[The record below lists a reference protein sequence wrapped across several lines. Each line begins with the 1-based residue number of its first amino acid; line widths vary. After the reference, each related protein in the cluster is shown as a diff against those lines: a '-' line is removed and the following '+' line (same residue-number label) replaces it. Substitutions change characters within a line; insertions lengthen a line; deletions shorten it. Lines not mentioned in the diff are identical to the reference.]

1 LLFIPVSVTVSGC
14 RNSFWYF
21 HSLLR
26 EALVKQ
32 RNAFRDRFVKF
43 SLFGVLAL
51 SIGVSAWA
59 QAPVPS
65 SPPANDGV
73 STAVHDLQQQV
84 SELRAAVAEIR
95 SEAAQYRA
103 ETAELR
109 RELTA
114 MRTQPGPGETAP
126 AANSYAL
133 AGNAVSAP
141 PEVSPR
147 PASPSEPLPDR
158 VAALEETTQLLNS
171 KLNDQYQSKVD
182 SASKYRIRL
191 SGIVLLNLF
200 SNRGQTDNSDIP
212 SYVTGPNQG
221 GNFGATLRQSEIG
234 LEAFGPTLAGAKISA
249 SLQADFAG
257 GFPETWNGVNSGL
270 FRLRIARMRMDWQK
284 TSIVVGQ
291 DDLFVSPLSPTSFA
305 SLAVPALNY
314 AGNLWAWT
322 PQVRI
327 EHRFDLSDSN
337 RITVQGGIMDNLVGE
352 FPSNS
357 YFRSPGP
364 GEKSSQ
370 PAFGFRTAWTTNLL
384 GRTVTLGA
392 AGYYSRQDWS
402 FDHYVD
408 GWAGMTDWEIPIVSR
423 LSLSGEF
430 YRGRAVAGIGGG
442 ISNSVVFDGNP
453 ALPYTAIHGLDDIGG
468 WTQLK
473 FKANSRLEFNAA
485 FGLENPTSAE
495 VRAGSA
501 SQAYLGP
508 LLVQNRG
515 GMFNFIYRPRSNL
528 LFSTEYR
535 YLQSFPVSTTN
546 NSADQFNVMM
556 GVLF

>member
-1 LLFIPVSVTVSGC
+1 
-14 RNSFWYF
+14 
-21 HSLLR
+21 
-26 EALVKQ
+26 VKQ
-32 RNAFRDRFVKF
+32 RNAFLDWVGKF
-43 SLFGVLAL
+43 SWVGLLAL
-51 SIGVSAWA
+51 NGSVSAWA
-59 QAPVPS
+59 QGPPVA
-65 SPPANDGV
+65 SPPSANDGV
-73 STAVHDLQQQV
+73 ATAVHDLQQQV

-109 RELTA
+109 RELKA
-114 MRTQPGPGETAP
+114 VRAQPGPGELP
-126 AANSYAL
+126 ASNSYAL
-133 AGNAVSAP
+133 ANTEAGNP
-141 PEVSPR
+141 PVASPR
-147 PASPSEPLPDR
+147 PAVPSEPLPDR

-171 KLNDQYQSKVD
+171 KLDDQYQSKIE
-182 SASKYRIRL
+182 SASKYRVRL

-200 SNRGQTDNSDIP
+200 SNRGQTDNTDIP
-212 SYVTGPNQG
+212 SFVTGPNQG

-257 GFPETWNGVNSGL
+257 GFADTWNGVNSGL
-270 FRLRIARMRMDWQK
+270 FRLRIARLRMDWQK

-327 EHRFDLSDSN
+327 EHRFDLSGDN
-337 RITVQGGIMDNLVGE
+337 HITVQGGIMDNLAGE

-370 PAFGFRTAWTTNLL
+370 PAFGFRTAWTSNIL

-402 FDHYVD
+402 FDHYAD

-430 YRGRAVAGIGGG
+430 YRGRAVGGIGGG

-453 ALPYTAIHGLDDIGG
+453 GLPYTAVHGLDDVGG

-485 FGLENPTSAE
+485 FGLDNPTGTE
-495 VRAGSA
+495 VRAASG
-501 SQAYLGP
+501 SQAYVGP

-515 GMFNFIYRPRSNL
+515 GMFNFIFRPRSNL

-535 YLQSFPVSTTN
+535 YLQSFPVSSSN
-546 NSADQFNVMM
+546 NAADQINIMM

>member
-1 LLFIPVSVTVSGC
+1 M
-14 RNSFWYF
+14 YF

-32 RNAFRDRFVKF
+32 RNAFLDWVGKF
-43 SLFGVLAL
+43 SLIGMLAL
-51 SIGVSAWA
+51 SGSVSVWA
-59 QAPVPS
+59 QGQIASPP
-65 SPPANDGV
+65 PPANDGV

-109 RELTA
+109 RELKA
-114 MRTQPGPGETAP
+114 VRAQAGPGELAAAP
-126 AANSYAL
+126 NSYAS
-133 AGNAVSAP
+133 AGAAVAAP
-141 PEVSPR
+141 SEAAPR
-147 PASPSEPLPDR
+147 PAVPSEPLPER

-171 KLNDQYQSKVD
+171 KLDDQYQSKIE
-182 SASKYRIRL
+182 SASKYRVRL

-200 SNRGQTDNSDIP
+200 SNRGQTDNSDFP
-212 SYVTGPNQG
+212 SFVAGPNQG
-221 GNFGATLRQSEIG
+221 GDFGATMRQSEIG
-234 LEAFGPTLAGAKISA
+234 LEAFGPTLAGARISA

-327 EHRFDLSDSN
+327 EHRFDLSDGN
-337 RITVQGGIMDNLVGE
+337 RITVQGGIMDNLAGE
-352 FPSNS
+352 FPSGS

-370 PAFGFRTAWTTNLL
+370 PAFGFRTAWTTSVL
-384 GRTVTLGA
+384 GRTVTVGA
-392 AGYYSRQDWS
+392 AGYYSRQNWP
-402 FDHYVD
+402 FDHYAD

-423 LSLSGEF
+423 LSVSGEF
-430 YRGRAVAGIGGG
+430 YRGRAVGGIGGG
-442 ISNSVVFDGNP
+442 ISNSVVFEGNP
-453 ALPYTAIHGLDDIGG
+453 SLPYTAIHGLDDIGG

-485 FGLENPTSAE
+485 FGLENPTSTE
-495 VRAGSA
+495 VRAASA
-501 SQAYLGP
+501 SQTYVGP

-515 GMFNFIYRPRSNL
+515 GMINFIFRPRSNL

-535 YLQSFPVSTTN
+535 YLQSFPVSSTN
-546 NSADQFNVMM
+546 NAADQINVMM